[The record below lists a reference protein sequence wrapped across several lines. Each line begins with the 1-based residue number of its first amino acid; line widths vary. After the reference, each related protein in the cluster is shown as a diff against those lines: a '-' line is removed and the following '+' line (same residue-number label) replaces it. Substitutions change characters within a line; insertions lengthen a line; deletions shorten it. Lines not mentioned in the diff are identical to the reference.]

1 MSTKNTKA
9 FIEFGCFECP
19 NLAHLLVEG
28 WHGVFVEPHPLSI
41 IKSIEHL
48 NTLEN
53 VSYDFY
59 AGVVTSG
66 TRQFSVYKSGSE
78 GFSESGY
85 MAEVGG
91 VVSDTWNSGHWETH
105 KSPGLSFKTITLD
118 ELVAR
123 CPYPVS
129 HFEIDCEGMEIE
141 IFSNYSWDCKPDS
154 MKIALHGIE
163 RLEQL
168 VDIITKAG
176 YEFHGN
182 NLPDDLLFTFK
193 GLT

>member
-1 MSTKNTKA
+1 MIKKA
-9 FIEFGCFECP
+9 FIEFGCCERP

-41 IKSIEHL
+41 IRSIEYL

-59 AGVVTSG
+59 AGVVTG
-66 TRQFSVYKSGSE
+66 RTQQFAPYKSGSE

-91 VVSDTWNSGHWETH
+91 VRSDTWNSGFWEAH
-105 KSPGLSFKTITLD
+105 KSPGLTFKTITLD

-123 CPYPVS
+123 CLYPIS

-141 IFSNYSWDCKPDS
+141 IFESYSWDCKPDT
-154 MKIALHGIE
+154 MTIALHGEEHLE
-163 RLEQL
+163 RLIN
-168 VDIITKAG
+168 IITKAG
-176 YEFHGN
+176 YKFRN
-182 NLPDDLLFTFK
+182 SANDALFDLLFELK
-193 GLT
+193 R